1 VVYGDADYRA
11 KEVLE
16 DQRVHGLRVE
26 TKGIAS
32 TVPRRAGSVLTRRI
46 LKSAIVVA
54 GLLPIAFDIS
64 AVLRHRLG
72 PDPYRALMT
81 DSGVWCLWFLAFT
94 LGVTPFRRLTWLAA
108 VATLRRT
115 LGLLAFF
122 YATLHAAL
130 YVVFDRYAGLDDDG
144 GLVSTV
150 MALTISTARDIATKP
165 FLAIGVVAFAAMI
178 PLAATSTRPMA
189 RHLGGKRW
197 RMLHR
202 LVYGV
207 AIASL
212 LHHWWPLASRF
223 HLADRFALVIV
234 PSLLLRV
241 LWSRRG
247 TIARRASEAGEHGI
261 VQRIG

>member
-1 VVYGDADYRA
+1 VPGS
-11 KEVLE
+11 
-16 DQRVHGLRVE
+16 QVE
-26 TKGIAS
+26 TRGIERAAS
-32 TVPRRAGSVLTRRI
+32 PRTGSVLIQRI
-46 LKSAIVVA
+46 LTSAIVLA

-64 AVLRHRLG
+64 AVVRHRLG
-72 PDPYRALMT
+72 PDPYRALMI

-94 LGVTPFRRLTWLAA
+94 LGVTPLRRLTWLAA
-108 VATLRRT
+108 VATFRRT
-115 LGLLAFF
+115 LGLMAFF

-130 YVVFDRYAGLDDDG
+130 YVVFDRYAGLDDG
-144 GLVSTV
+144 RGLASTV

-178 PLAATSTRPMA
+178 PLAATSTRAMA

-241 LWSRRG
+241 LWSRRD
-247 TIARRASEAGEHGI
+247 TIARPASASREPGI
-261 VQRIG
+261 AQRIG

>member
-1 VVYGDADYRA
+1 MDFGPRGPVIAR
-11 KEVLE
+11 
-16 DQRVHGLRVE
+16 
-26 TKGIAS
+26 IAS
-32 TVPRRAGSVLTRRI
+32 SRTGSVLIPRI
-46 LKSAIVVA
+46 LKSAIVLA

-64 AVLRHRLG
+64 ALLHHRLG

-81 DSGVWCLWFLAFT
+81 DSGEWCLWFLAFT
-94 LGVTPFRRLTWLAA
+94 LGATPLRRLTWLAA
-108 VATLRRT
+108 VATFRRT

-130 YVVFDRYAGLDDDG
+130 YVVFDRYAALDDDG
-144 GLVSTV
+144 SLASTM
-150 MALTISTARDIATKP
+150 MALTVSTARDIATKP

-178 PLAATSTRPMA
+178 PLAATSTRSMA
-189 RHLGGKRW
+189 RRLGGKRW
-197 RMLHR
+197 RLLHR
-202 LVYGV
+202 SVYGV

-212 LHHWWPLASRF
+212 LHHWWPLADRF

-241 LWSRRG
+241 LWSRRS
-247 TIARRASEAGEHGI
+247 TIARRTSAAGEPGT

>member
-1 VVYGDADYRA
+1 V
-11 KEVLE
+11 
-16 DQRVHGLRVE
+16 QGLQVE
-26 TKGIAS
+26 TTGIARS
-32 TVPRRAGSVLTRRI
+32 ASPRTGSILIPRI
-46 LKSAIVVA
+46 LKSAIVLA

-72 PDPYRALMT
+72 PDPYRALMIDT
-81 DSGVWCLWFLAFT
+81 GVWCLWFLAFT
-94 LGVTPFRRLTWLAA
+94 LGATPLRRLTWLSA
-108 VATLRRT
+108 VATFRRT
-115 LGLLAFF
+115 LGLMAFF

-130 YVVFDRYAGLDDDG
+130 YVVFDRYAGLDGDG
-144 GLVSTV
+144 GIASTA

-178 PLAATSTRPMA
+178 PLAATSTRAMT
-189 RHLGGKRW
+189 RRLGGKRW

-207 AIASL
+207 AVASL

-223 HLADRFALVIV
+223 DLTDRFALVIV

-247 TIARRASEAGEHGI
+247 TIARRTPAADEPGI
-261 VQRIG
+261 VQRIGTREANY